1 MAGPLKGIKI
11 IEMVGIGPC
20 PFASM
25 MLADMGAEIIR
36 IHPIGRER
44 LFPHLNSKLDVLAR
58 GRKSISLDVKTP
70 KGKEA
75 LLHLISKADAIVE
88 GFRPG
93 VMEKLGIGPEQCFEC
108 NKKIVFGRMT
118 GWGQNGPLA
127 QRAGHDINYI
137 ALTGVLN
144 AIGQKGARPAVPLNL
159 VGDFA
164 GGSYLAF
171 GVVCAI
177 LEARVSGQGQIVDAA
192 MIDSTASLAAM
203 VYGFKAGGLWN
214 NDRGSN
220 MLDGGMHFYDTYEC
234 SDGKFM
240 AVGAIEPQFYKRL
253 IEILDIEGIDLRK
266 QHDLS
271 SQETMRTLL
280 QNRFAAKTQAEWT
293 KLFEDEDA
301 CVSPVL
307 NWDEAIAHP
316 HNVERSVFTDI
327 DGVDQPLPAP
337 RFSRTVPEIPEPPTA
352 ADENTNEILSD
363 WGLPQSE
370 IEALH
375 ECGAVK

>member
-316 HNVERSVFTDI
+316 HNVERGVFTDI